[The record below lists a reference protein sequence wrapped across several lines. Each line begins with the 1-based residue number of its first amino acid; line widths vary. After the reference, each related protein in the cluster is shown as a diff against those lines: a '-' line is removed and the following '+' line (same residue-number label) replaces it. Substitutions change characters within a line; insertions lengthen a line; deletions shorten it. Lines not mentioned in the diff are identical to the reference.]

1 MCIIVY
7 IIYKWAIFQ
16 SYMFYYWRVFAGVF
30 VGVCYLYIYIIT
42 GSRLTLGL
50 LRLLCV
56 EHTSW

>member
-30 VGVCYLYIYIIT
+30 VGVCYLYVYIYI
-42 GSRLTLGL
+42 
-50 LRLLCV
+50 
-56 EHTSW
+56 